1 MYSSFPVTLRLYV
14 NEGGIVV
21 IFLTITLK
29 PFGELI
35 GLKVIQEG
43 SVNYIIF
50 EESFNSLEVITL
62 QVETVEV
69 NA

>member
-1 MYSSFPVTLRLYV
+1 LYSSFPVTLRLYV

-29 PFGELI
+29 PFGELN
-35 GLKVIQEG
+35 GLRLIQEG

-50 EESFNSLEVITL
+50 EESYNSLEVITL
-62 QVETVEV
+62 QVVTVEV
-69 NA
+69 NT

>member
-1 MYSSFPVTLRLYV
+1 LYV